1 MIVYKI
7 IVYVYKNNISLK
19 IEYMY
24 VEQVRKRYSTS
35 FDKTIRRNIIFILL
49 LKLYSNLILNVH
61 FRKDYILFYN
71 VENIDHVKL
80 HKNLFYAIELARHAK
95 LD

>member
-1 MIVYKI
+1 
-7 IVYVYKNNISLK
+7 
-19 IEYMY
+19 MY
-24 VEQVRKRYSTS
+24 VEQVRKGYITS
-35 FDKTIRRNIIFILL
+35 FDKTIRRNIVFILL

-80 HKNLFYAIELARHAK
+80 HKNLSYAIELARHAK